1 MDDENG
7 YYRDQ
12 WGIEYR
18 ESVEI
23 ELRST
28 FEVDPEIN
36 AIDYL
41 DRGVRFLL
49 ETPTNSLSW
58 KWVVIA
64 MHGALYGFCLAALRG
79 SNPDLVRSENNP
91 KFIIDF
97 GTALDWC
104 KCIDRLKKAGYA
116 EETPLTLTPEQ
127 EESIIKIHKGFR
139 NLFEHFPAE
148 YWEFSNLDIAEH
160 VGAYFEVIEKI
171 VVELQACHP
180 ALDEHQ
186 MERIKALCISG
197 KSVLN
202 SLLKKLNFDKN
213 RGDELGDMSP

>member
-1 MDDENG
+1 M
-7 YYRDQ
+7 
-12 WGIEYR
+12 
-18 ESVEI
+18 
-23 ELRST
+23 
-28 FEVDPEIN
+28 
-36 AIDYL
+36 
-41 DRGVRFLL
+41 
-49 ETPTNSLSW
+49 
-58 KWVVIA
+58 
-64 MHGALYGFCLAALRG
+64 
-79 SNPDLVRSENNP
+79 
-91 KFIIDF
+91 
-97 GTALDWC
+97 
-104 KCIDRLKKAGYA
+104 
-116 EETPLTLTPEQ
+116 
-127 EESIIKIHKGFR
+127 
-139 NLFEHFPAE
+139 FEHFPAE